1 MTLEFERL
9 TTDIDQMAQ
18 TTANRLGQREA
29 AREMSRAL
37 LDQYATD
44 WTAVRQALAEANEK
58 ADPKFYR
65 SARPLDELEPLNAAL
80 DAPPP
85 PARATIIAADGS
97 QIRPDRHAAYLYYL
111 INIGGVVY
119 HHGSGQAPD
128 EFSIPTL
135 VYPQADVQE
144 DIFDDTGGTVSIERD
159 LAEIGMLAQKA
170 EEYQTAAPPV
180 LAVSDQRLLYWS
192 IGSAG
197 VAENPAVTQW
207 GESMSKIRLAG
218 ALLAGYI
225 DRPATG
231 AVTTL
236 LRSIQALHEPDFDWK
251 SLGQRHANWGLTDVH
266 LFSQLLGPGQRS
278 KLFVM
283 VSDPNHKFAAQ
294 DQANEVCFFYLNPG
308 SHGRQI
314 ARVDIPLWVAADEAK
329 VTAVHTLVYDQ
340 CQILGD
346 YPYVL
351 ARADETAVVT
361 HRDQEQ
367 LNFMIDVIMERYGIS
382 RTITAKQASKNIAR
396 GGKTRHTGL

>member
-9 TTDIDQMAQ
+9 TPELTRMAEA
-18 TTANRLGQREA
+18 TAERLGQREA
-29 AREMSRAL
+29 ARDVSQAL
-37 LDQYATD
+37 LDRYATN

-65 SARPLDELEPLNAAL
+65 SARPLNETEPLNAAISAP
-80 DAPPP
+80 APPT
-85 PARATIIAADGS
+85 RATIIAADGS

-128 EFSIPTL
+128 QFSIPTL
-135 VYPQADVQE
+135 HYPQVDSKE
-144 DIFDDTGGTVSIERD
+144 DKFDDTGGTVSIERD
-159 LAEIGMLAQKA
+159 LAEIDMLAQKA
-170 EEYQTAAPPV
+170 EEYRT
-180 LAVSDQRLLYWS
+180 AVSPILAILDQRLLYWP
-192 IGSAG
+192 IGPAG
-197 VAENPAVTQW
+197 VAENAAVTEW
-207 GESMSKIRLAG
+207 GASMSKIHRAG

-231 AVTTL
+231 YVTTL
-236 LRSIQALHEPDFDWK
+236 LRSLQALDEPDFDWK
-251 SLGQRHANWGLTDVH
+251 SLGQREASWGLTDVH

-278 KLFVM
+278 KVFVT

-308 SHGRQI
+308 AHGRQV
-314 ARVDIPLWVAADEAK
+314 ARVDIPMWVAQEEGM
-329 VTAVHTLVYDQ
+329 VTAVHALVYDQ

-361 HRDQEQ
+361 YRDQEQ

-382 RTITAKQASKNIAR
+382 HTITAKQASKNIAR
-396 GGKTRHTGL
+396 GGKTRHKGF